1 MENLESFEDAAER
14 INSVK
19 NIMDAARQ
27 ISVGFGDMKENC
39 GGNFGRESKTV
50 IIVSRRVQELS
61 LLQQPK

>member
-27 ISVGFGDMKENC
+27 ISVGFGDMKE
-39 GGNFGRESKTV
+39 TV
-50 IIVSRRVQELS
+50 GEILAEKARQ
-61 LLQQPK
+61 